1 VDVVTPD
8 CVSEKSKLLKFGHL
22 SLVLVALSLWS
33 PASLIAQTKHHKSNL
48 VPFVGCESDGDDG
61 IQPAPEG
68 ESKVVALDRKDAKRF
83 AYYDSERS
91 AGILAPRGWHGFGT
105 YGLWGSRII
114 VTPNPLKIDASDASD
129 VDAAVCIKES
139 RYDGLRLFGRWG
151 VANVIARVFPTQRE
165 YLESVST
172 DSHPASSYPVGPYP
186 KDKLTY
192 RSDLVVEFQTPPHC
206 EGLGELTP
214 NDQPIYGVA
223 VLHPEGEGPTAVLLT
238 VRLTPHNV
246 YLASKIIQQF
256 ESDELAPEPTPDPP
270 SAASVAA
277 SPPVANDKEDT
288 RTPEQKQSDLDLFDR
303 AMPGDH

>member
-1 VDVVTPD
+1 MRRAPSGPANVCSVNTVINRTDLAPM
-8 CVSEKSKLLKFGHL
+8 LKVEHL
-22 SLVLVALSLWS
+22 CLVLIALSLWL
-33 PASLIAQTKHHKSNL
+33 PASLLAQTKPHKSNV

-61 IQPAPEG
+61 RKDAPED

-91 AGILAPRGWHGFGT
+91 AGVLAPRGWHGFGT

-114 VTPNPLKIDASDASD
+114 VTPDPLKIDASDASD

-151 VANVIARVFPTQRE
+151 VAGLIARVFPTQIE

-192 RSDLVVEFQTPPHC
+192 RSDLVVEFETPPHC

-223 VLHPEGEGPTAVLLT
+223 ILDLEGEDPTVSLLT
-238 VRLTPHNV
+238 VRLMPHNA

-256 ESDELAPEPTPDPP
+256 ESDELAPEPPPAP
-270 SAASVAA
+270 SATA
-277 SPPVANDKEDT
+277 
-288 RTPEQKQSDLDLFDR
+288 TPQ
-303 AMPGDH
+303 